1 MIALAAAGW
10 HLPDPVPVADLPE
23 LAQLPPTERATC
35 AALGI
40 DSVAVDDSLGP
51 TDLAAL
57 AARRALIAADRE
69 PDDVDVLLV
78 IESRAPDTLVSSE
91 ATRLQTTL
99 GTRGAMTFS
108 VGGLGCASLTPALL
122 TAEGLLRAN
131 PDLRTILVAHGSK
144 PATPGRYRH
153 PVTLNG
159 DSGGALVISR
169 EGPVLVRDMLLE
181 TNGDYADLFRVDYR
195 DRPFERWREECADLP
210 TYSFKLAVET
220 RNRLRS
226 LADRLLHRNGLRPAD
241 VACHISQNL
250 SVTSLRNH
258 EEILGAPLSK
268 SCQDNLSRYGHLGPN
283 DVFLN
288 LYSALDRGELHPGD
302 RAVLLNVSPVAAW
315 SALLVEIGPQDDA
328 HHLL

>member
-10 HLPDPVPVADLPE
+10 RLPDPVPAADLPE
-23 LAQLPPTERATC
+23 LAALSPAEQATR

-40 DSVAVDDSLGP
+40 DSVAVDDTLTS

-57 AARRALIAADRE
+57 AARRALAAADRD
-69 PDDVDVLLV
+69 PGDVDVLLV
-78 IESRAPDTLVSSE
+78 IESRAPDTLISSE
-91 ATRLQTTL
+91 ATRLQGAL
-99 GTRGAMTFS
+99 GADRAITFA

-122 TAEGLLRAN
+122 TADGLLRAD
-131 PDLRTILVAHGSK
+131 PDLRTVLVAHGSK

-159 DSGGALVISR
+159 DSGGALVVTR
-169 EGPVLVRDMLLE
+169 EGPLHVRDMLLE

-195 DRPFERWREECADLP
+195 DRPFPQWREECADLP
-210 TYSFKLAVET
+210 TYSFRLALET
-220 RNRLRS
+220 RNRLRALS
-226 LADRLLHRNGLRPAD
+226 DRLLHRNGLRPAD

-250 SVTSLRNH
+250 SATSLRIH
-258 EEILGAPLSK
+258 EEILGAPLTK
-268 SCQDNLSRYGHLGPN
+268 SCHDNLTRYGHLGPN

-288 LYSALDRGELHPGD
+288 LYTALDRGELGVGD

-315 SALLVEIGPQDDA
+315 SALLVEVGPQEDS